1 MKTIIKIMFTKNH
14 IFRLKYCLS
23 VKKGE
28 FFIDA
33 YLEKFEKN
41 LFYSNG
47 EAIPQKKEFVR
58 ERLPKMSFIR
68 AISLFEKLSEN
79 LIFPDRLSEF
89 IEDAQAEFDEFIPVS

>member
-1 MKTIIKIMFTKNH
+1 MKTKIKIMFTKNH

-47 EAIPQKKEFVR
+47 EAIPQRNEFAR
-58 ERLPKMSFIR
+58 EKLSKMSFIK
-68 AISLFEKLSEN
+68 AISLFEELSEN
-79 LIFPDRLSEF
+79 LVFPDRLSEF
-89 IEDAQAEFDEFIPVS
+89 LEDAQAKFDKYIPVS